1 MPATHLNPGGGGRM
15 NDQRKAE
22 LATLEELYGTPLR
35 TSVEIVVGAEGVH
48 WWNVEKTRRRDGEV
62 VLFIRRRDG
71 NLLLHTKDF
80 YPERALRV
88 PSGGIKPGE
97 AVLDALQR
105 EVAEETGLEVQVE
118 RFLVLVEFT
127 LRIGTVCLDYPSYSF
142 LLRELA
148 GELATADRDEH
159 IAAFS
164 EVALEDLGQVAA
176 ALKGLTGEW
185 REWGAFRAI
194 PHGLA
199 AQVLTQR
206 S

>member
-1 MPATHLNPGGGGRM
+1 M

-35 TSVEIVVGAEGVH
+35 TSVEIVVGAEGVR
-48 WWNVEKTRRRDGEV
+48 WWNVENTRRRDGEV

-105 EVAEETGLEVQVE
+105 EVAEETGL
-118 RFLVLVEFT
+118 
-127 LRIGTVCLDYPSYSF
+127 
-142 LLRELA
+142 
-148 GELATADRDEH
+148 
-159 IAAFS
+159 
-164 EVALEDLGQVAA
+164 
-176 ALKGLTGEW
+176 
-185 REWGAFRAI
+185 
-194 PHGLA
+194 
-199 AQVLTQR
+199 
-206 S
+206 